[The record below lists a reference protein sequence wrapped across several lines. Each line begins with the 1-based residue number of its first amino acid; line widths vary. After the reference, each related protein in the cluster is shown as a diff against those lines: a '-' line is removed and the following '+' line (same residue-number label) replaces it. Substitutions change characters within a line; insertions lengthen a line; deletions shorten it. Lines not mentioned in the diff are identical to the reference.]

1 MRLHETWTGAA
12 NPGDRTFS
20 VASVEGVSFTVSQK
34 LISLQPFLDLEKS
47 ERCIIS
53 IIYV

>member
-20 VASVEGVSFTVSQK
+20 VASVEGVSFTVINDTNGINQ
-34 LISLQPFLDLEKS
+34 I
-47 ERCIIS
+47 
-53 IIYV
+53 

>member
-20 VASVEGVSFTVSQK
+20 VASIEGVSFTVIDNINGIHQ
-34 LISLQPFLDLEKS
+34 I
-47 ERCIIS
+47 
-53 IIYV
+53 

>member
-20 VASVEGVSFTVSQK
+20 VASVEGVSFTVSK
-34 LISLQPFLDLEKS
+34 KYL
-47 ERCIIS
+47 
-53 IIYV
+53 

>member
-20 VASVEGVSFTVSQK
+20 VASVEGVAFTVSLMEIVMK
-34 LISLQPFLDLEKS
+34 MSKH
-47 ERCIIS
+47 
-53 IIYV
+53 

>member
-20 VASVEGVSFTVSQK
+20 VASVEGVSFTVSK
-34 LISLQPFLDLEKS
+34 NLKGGYEGN
-47 ERCIIS
+47 IIV
-53 IIYV
+53 YFYQLY